1 MAGSVPVHPTTAHC
15 KAPPRSPWQD
25 QMLKHSS
32 FIARSQRDLRTL
44 FGVLWQ
50 AGSSSVEAKHVA
62 HKDREQLTVVGGTVP
77 FAFARWLVVFAQ
89 TTI

>member
-32 FIARSQRDLRTL
+32 FIARPWRDLRAL
-44 FGVLWQ
+44 F
-50 AGSSSVEAKHVA
+50 
-62 HKDREQLTVVGGTVP
+62 
-77 FAFARWLVVFAQ
+77 RWWEKPGAS
-89 TTI
+89 